1 MDKRQIEK
9 QIREGR
15 GTFAGLH
22 SLAKIVGAEM
32 ADGIMKQL
40 NIDEGVSAE
49 EARQVIHPPLA
60 KNHAYISEMAA
71 AVIGAMYKRSGIGI
85 KAISPKYNIDREND
99 LVEQAENA
107 FLTREAIEVLS
118 LKVEDD
124 SIRENAYA
132 SENLGLE
139 TLVTRT
145 YDGVGVHDGKDVCQ
159 WCIDRC
165 GENMPLNE
173 AYAKGAFERHPGC
186 GCELLYITRRGTERQ
201 TDWTTNT
208 WTRIRR

>member
-1 MDKRQIEK
+1 MDKAVIEK

-22 SLAKIVGAEM
+22 NLAKISGAEM
-32 ADGIMKQL
+32 ADNIIKQL
-40 NIDEGVSAE
+40 NNTEISEE
-49 EARQVIHPPLA
+49 EARQILHTPLV
-60 KNHAYISEMAA
+60 KNHSYISEMAA
-71 AVIGAMYKRSGIGI
+71 AVIGAMYRRAKVGI
-85 KAISPKYNIDREND
+85 KALTPEYSIDRENA
-99 LVEQAENA
+99 LVIEAANA
-107 FLTREAIEVLS
+107 TITREAIEVLS

-139 TLVTRT
+139 TLVTRR
-145 YDGVGVHDGKDVCQ
+145 YDDVGVHDGKDVCQ
-159 WCIDRC
+159 WCLARC
-165 GENMPLNE
+165 GENMPLRE

-186 GCELLYITRRGTERQ
+186 GCELLYTTRRGTERQ